1 MASSPLALVKTDQ
14 SHWST
19 TSSDFGNPEGTKFL
33 ATKGKLKLPDKLRAK
48 ERPPAPKPGSLG
60 SNGDIIVAIF
70 RAFQFLPVGIALAT
84 HVAIPIL
91 MIKTLRP
98 FDISVVAVSGL
109 SLVWMVVASFLR
121 HIWSWW
127 IVGVDASVMVA
138 WLVLYLVGR
147 FANFDNQLGTTMS
160 LASWASAASAL
171 VGAIVLGLHGIPYY
185 MRKRYPHYYGLPSNK
200 NVSTCLP
207 GLSMLVRML
216 NVKPQIN
223 RDSVVSNP
231 DDSFQPSGGRL
242 PTESMIFSAPKLHRQ
257 LTGDQRLPSREG
269 SRMGSMRSPT
279 AARIPEEKFVP
290 PSPGIREARGPLL
303 MPEPLVDQR
312 RSVKGRMTGISV
324 LSEII
329 GTYANMGNTDSTPPV
344 PQKNP
349 SRFREFAGRASHLRK
364 PSKPDAA
371 LTRRETRRPHG
382 FI

>member
-1 MASSPLALVKTDQ
+1 MSSLSPITVVKSDQ

-19 TSSDFGNPEGTKFL
+19 TSSDLGNPEETKFL
-33 ATKGKLKLPDKLRAK
+33 AAKGKLKLPDKLAK
-48 ERPPAPKPGSLG
+48 VKETPPAPRPGSLG

-70 RAFQFLPVGIALAT
+70 RAFQFLPVGIACAV

-91 MIKTLRP
+91 MIKKLRP

-109 SLVWMVVASFLR
+109 SLVWMVAAIFVR
-121 HIWSWW
+121 HVWAWW
-127 IVGVDASVMVA
+127 IVGADANVMVA

-185 MRKRYPHYYGLPSNK
+185 MRKRYPHYYGLPSK
-200 NVSTCLP
+200 RSA
-207 GLSMLVRML
+207 
-216 NVKPQIN
+216 N

-257 LTGDQRLPSREG
+257 LTGDQRLPSRTG
-269 SRMGSMRSPT
+269 SQIAGLKSPT
-279 AARIPEEKFVP
+279 TAKIPEEGVMPEAPFM
-290 PSPGIREARGPLL
+290 REARGPLR
-303 MPEPLVDQR
+303 MPEPPLDQR
-312 RSVKGRMTGISV
+312 RPVKGRMTGVSV

-329 GTYANMGNTDSTPPV
+329 GTYANLGNTDSAPPV

-349 SRFREFAGRASHLRK
+349 GRRFRDFAGRASHLRK
-364 PSKPDAA
+364 PSKPDA
-371 LTRRETRRPHG
+371 TMMRRETRRPHG

>member
-1 MASSPLALVKTDQ
+1 MASSPNYPITLVKTDQ

-19 TSSDFGNPEGTKFL
+19 TSSDLGDPESTKFF
-33 ATKGKLKLPDKLRAK
+33 ATKGKLKLPDKHRAK
-48 ERPPAPKPGSLG
+48 EPPPAPKPGSLG

-127 IVGVDASVMVA
+127 IVGVDASIMVA

-171 VGAIVLGLHGIPYY
+171 VGAIVLGLHSIPYY
-185 MRKRYPHYYGLPSNK
+185 MRKRYPHFYGLPSNK
-200 NVSTCLP
+200 NT
-207 GLSMLVRML
+207 
-216 NVKPQIN
+216 N

-269 SRMGSMRSPT
+269 SRIGSMRSPT
-279 AARIPEEKFVP
+279 TARIPEEKFVP
-290 PSPGIREARGPLL
+290 QSPGIREARGPLL
-303 MPEPLVDQR
+303 MPEPPVDQR
-312 RSVKGRMTGISV
+312 RPTRGRMTGISV

-329 GTYANMGNTDSTPPV
+329 GTYANFGNTDSTPPV

-371 LTRRETRRPHG
+371 MTRRETRRPHG

>member
-1 MASSPLALVKTDQ
+1 MSSSPITLVKSEQ

-19 TSSDFGNPEGTKFL
+19 TSSDLGDPEATKFL
-33 ATKGKLKLPDKLRAK
+33 AAQGKLKPPAK
-48 ERPPAPKPGSLG
+48 PGRVKEPPPAPKPGSLG

-70 RAFQFLPVGIALAT
+70 RAFQFLPVAISCAV

-109 SLVWMVVASFLR
+109 SLIWVVVAIFLR

-127 IVGVDASVMVA
+127 IVGVDAGVMVA

-185 MRKRYPHYYGLPSNK
+185 MRKRYPHYYGLPSK
-200 NVSTCLP
+200 N
-207 GLSMLVRML
+207 
-216 NVKPQIN
+216 NAN

-257 LTGDQRLPSREG
+257 LTGDQRLQSWAG
-269 SRMGSMRSPT
+269 SQTSSMARPT
-279 AARIPEEKFVP
+279 TARIPEEVVMP
-290 PSPGIREARGPLL
+290 AAPGMTQSKGPLL
-303 MPEPLVDQR
+303 VPEPPRNQKR
-312 RSVKGRMTGISV
+312 PVKGRMTGVSV

-349 SRFREFAGRASHLRK
+349 GRRFRDFAGRASHLRK

-371 LTRRETRRPHG
+371 MTRRETRRPHG

>member
-1 MASSPLALVKTDQ
+1 MSSTHITLVKSEQ

-19 TSSDFGNPEGTKFL
+19 TSSDLGDPERN
-33 ATKGKLKLPDKLRAK
+33 LKLPVKLGKTK
-48 ERPPAPKPGSLG
+48 EPLAAPKPGSLG

-70 RAFQFLPVGIALAT
+70 RAFQFLPVGLACAV
-84 HVAIPIL
+84 HVAIPLL

-109 SLVWMVVASFLR
+109 SLIWVVVAIFLR

-127 IVGVDASVMVA
+127 IVGVDAGVVVA

-147 FANFDNQLGTTMS
+147 FADFDNQLGTTMS

-185 MRKRYPHYYGLPSNK
+185 MRKRYPHYYGLPSKN
-200 NVSTCLP
+200 NVSNSLP
-207 GLSMLVRML
+207 DLLS
-216 NVKPQIN
+216 VKYILSILQTN

-257 LTGDQRLPSREG
+257 LTGDQHLSSRAG
-269 SRMGSMRSPT
+269 SQIAGLSRPT
-279 AARIPEEKFVP
+279 TARIPEEVAAIP
-290 PSPGIREARGPLL
+290 AETNMREAKGPLL
-303 MPEPLVDQR
+303 MPEPPINQR
-312 RSVKGRMTGISV
+312 RPVKGRMTGISV

-329 GTYANMGNTDSTPPV
+329 GTYANMGNTDSKPPI
-344 PQKNP
+344 PQRNP
-349 SRFREFAGRASHLRK
+349 GRRFREFAGRASHLRK

-371 LTRRETRRPHG
+371 MTRRETRRPHG